1 MDCLYCPNITFILF
15 EKRRRYARKNQL
27 MEVGREALIETHSL
41 GAERVLG
48 VFIAELRAEWG
59 SRIYRT
65 EVRAVAPERII
76 HAGYAFCILGSINA
90 VWSGERFF
98 PIWVRTFR

>member
-1 MDCLYCPNITFILF
+1 
-15 EKRRRYARKNQL
+15 
-27 MEVGREALIETHSL
+27 MEVCRKASIETHSL

-48 VFIAELRAEWG
+48 VFIAELRAERG
-59 SRIYRT
+59 SRIYGT
-65 EVRAVAPERII
+65 EVRAVARAERII